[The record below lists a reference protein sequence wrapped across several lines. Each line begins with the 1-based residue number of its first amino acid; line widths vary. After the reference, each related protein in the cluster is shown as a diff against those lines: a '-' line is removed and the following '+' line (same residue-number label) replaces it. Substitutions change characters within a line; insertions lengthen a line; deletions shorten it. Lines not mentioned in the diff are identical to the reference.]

1 MGVKRSRREIS
12 SLPAARRFLSGILA
26 VTSAYETEAPQ
37 RALAFSPREAPMR
50 FGVTK
55 SWGMILL
62 AVWLILSGL
71 IPLLSIHIDRSGT
84 FMNVL
89 AVAAGVL
96 VLFGR

>member
-1 MGVKRSRREIS
+1 
-12 SLPAARRFLSGILA
+12 
-26 VTSAYETEAPQ
+26 
-37 RALAFSPREAPMR
+37 MR

-71 IPLLSIHIDRSGT
+71 IPLLSISIDRGGT
-84 FMNVL
+84 FMNIL

-96 VLFGR
+96 ILFGR

>member
-1 MGVKRSRREIS
+1 
-12 SLPAARRFLSGILA
+12 
-26 VTSAYETEAPQ
+26 
-37 RALAFSPREAPMR
+37 MR
-50 FGVTK
+50 FGITK

-89 AVAAGVL
+89 GDTRPPCRQPPVESTASS
-96 VLFGR
+96 R

>member
-1 MGVKRSRREIS
+1 
-12 SLPAARRFLSGILA
+12 
-26 VTSAYETEAPQ
+26 
-37 RALAFSPREAPMR
+37 MR

-84 FMNVL
+84 LMNVL
-89 AVAAGVL
+89 ALAAGVL

>member
-1 MGVKRSRREIS
+1 
-12 SLPAARRFLSGILA
+12 
-26 VTSAYETEAPQ
+26 
-37 RALAFSPREAPMR
+37 MR

-62 AVWLILSGL
+62 AIWLILSGL

>member
-1 MGVKRSRREIS
+1 
-12 SLPAARRFLSGILA
+12 
-26 VTSAYETEAPQ
+26 
-37 RALAFSPREAPMR
+37 MR

-71 IPLLSIHIDRSGT
+71 IPLLSIHIDSSGAL
-84 FMNVL
+84 MNVL